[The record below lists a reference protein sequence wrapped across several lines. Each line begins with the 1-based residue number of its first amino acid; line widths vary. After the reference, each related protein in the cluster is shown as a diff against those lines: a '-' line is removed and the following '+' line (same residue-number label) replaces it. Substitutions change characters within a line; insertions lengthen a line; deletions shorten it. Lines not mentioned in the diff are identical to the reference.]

1 MIVSMKSGECRG
13 KFKCRRKSQT
23 IVVVESFEEYKSNYN
38 NIMTCDA
45 IIYNG
50 NIDEYISSVTPD
62 NAKNVFFFFFCNPDI
77 ANIQKLGML
86 KDYNVMYSLPNGYS
100 DMEQLYNLNK
110 IYPNIHFCGGKM
122 LYLEGI
128 NYGVIKRAQAPVRYV
143 FTDEYS
149 CQQDVIALEDV
160 TESYEFIQGNGES
173 IVVKKEDVAQ
183 NKKKQA
189 KESKTESKSNK
200 FKTGGLSMF

>member
-1 MIVSMKSGECRG
+1 MKSGECRG

-62 NAKNVFFFFFCNPDI
+62 NAKNVFLHITGNPDI

-160 TESYEFIQGNGES
+160 TESYEFVQGNGES

>member
-1 MIVSMKSGECRG
+1 MKSGECRG

-62 NAKNVFFFFFCNPDI
+62 NAKNVFLHITGNPDI